1 MMEVVWFKR
10 DLRVLDH
17 APLTEASQRANPVL
31 PLYIVEPS
39 LLAGEDYDPSHW
51 TFTSSCLRE
60 LRADLAALGQP
71 LVVRVGEAL
80 SVLRRIHAEH
90 GIARL
95 WSHEETGNA
104 LTYRRDREV
113 GCWVRAS
120 GIEWKET
127 PNGGVVR
134 RLPDRDGWARRWESR
149 MAAPIVPSPMA
160 IRSVP
165 IPPGPIPEPRE
176 LGLRPDR
183 RTAAQPGG
191 AGAARVLLDTFLQ
204 ERGNRYHLEMSSP
217 VTAADSC
224 SRLSPHLAYGTI
236 STRMVAQHLRARMA
250 QTADPGLRRAWRAF
264 DARLHWRDHFMQ
276 KLEDEPAIEHHNFV
290 RGFDGL
296 RENDFDA
303 TRFAAWAEGGTGYPM
318 VDACMRCLVETGWI
332 NFRMR
337 AMLMSFAAY
346 HLWLHWRPAG
356 LHLARLF
363 VDYEPGIH
371 WSQCQMQSGTTGIN
385 TIRIYNP
392 TKQAQDHDPDGA
404 FVRRWIPELAEGAG
418 SYPQPCIQHTAAVQ
432 QARAKIAQFR
442 RRIEV
447 RAGIEQVAKKHG
459 SRKGT
464 AGRRKPYTVAQRP
477 MVLFEDDK
485 PAI

>member
-1 MMEVVWFKR
+1 MVEVVWFKR

-17 APLTEASQRANPVL
+17 APLAEASRRGPVL

-39 LLAGEDYDPSHW
+39 LLAGEDYDPCHW
-51 TFTSSCLRE
+51 TFTSACLQE

-80 SVLRRIHAEH
+80 PVLERIHAEH
-90 GIARL
+90 RIARL
-95 WSHEETGNA
+95 WSHEEAGNA
-104 LTYRRDREV
+104 LTYRRDISV
-113 GCWVRAS
+113 GRWIRAS
-120 GIEWKET
+120 GIEWNET

-134 RLPDRDGWARRWESR
+134 RLPSRDGWARRWESR
-149 MAAPIVPSPMA
+149 MAAPIVPSPGA
-160 IRSVP
+160 IGRVP
-165 IPPGPIPEPRE
+165 ISPGPIPEGRD

-183 RTAAQPGG
+183 RTGAQRGG
-191 AGAARVLLDTFLQ
+191 AGAARVLFDTFLQ

-236 STRMVAQHLRARMA
+236 STRMVVQQLRAHMA
-250 QTADPGLRRAWRAF
+250 QTADAGLLRAWRAF

-296 RENDFDA
+296 REDDFDA
-303 TRFAAWAEGGTGYPM
+303 TRFAAWAEGRTGYPM
-318 VDACMRCLVETGWI
+318 VDACMRCLGETGWI

-346 HLWLHWRPAG
+346 HLWLHWRPVG

-385 TIRIYNP
+385 TLRIYNP
-392 TKQAQDHDPDGA
+392 TKQAQDHDPDGV
-404 FVRRWIPELAEGAG
+404 FVRRWIPELAAGAG
-418 SYPQPCIQHTAAVQ
+418 SYPEPIVQHTAAVQ
-432 QARAKIAQFR
+432 QARARLAEFR
-442 RRIEV
+442 RRVEV

-459 SRKGT
+459 SRKGRPGRPKPHT
-464 AGRRKPYTVAQRP
+464 ATERP
-477 MVLFEDDK
+477 MSLFDDDT
-485 PAI
+485 PA